1 MKLVQR
7 DREEGTG
14 EEGVEICTGTLR
26 ALDAM
31 LTSWYNIAVMWAL
44 FVGLYHFW
52 KRDKAAQLLR
62 EGAAGK

>member
-1 MKLVQR
+1 MDKKAVVHIHHGTREKKKKNPGNNGMKLVQR

-31 LTSWYNIAVMWAL
+31 LTS
-44 FVGLYHFW
+44 
-52 KRDKAAQLLR
+52 
-62 EGAAGK
+62 

>member
-1 MKLVQR
+1 MEYRWKSRGIPGTRKKKKNPGNNGMKLVQR

-31 LTSWYNIAVMWAL
+31 LTS
-44 FVGLYHFW
+44 
-52 KRDKAAQLLR
+52 
-62 EGAAGK
+62 